1 MPKMELKTPVKII
14 MMCCALLCGCKV
26 QQPTSSAQFTADV
39 QKDVPFKTSELKAV
53 NESTYSFKCDDY
65 VALLPDYEVDSEGA
79 CMVYRTT
86 FMSTHDK
93 QQANVI
99 WRNIVI
105 NRRAKRVLCIDRFVK
120 DNKTF
125 GYIYFMQAETKQYS
139 DGCHWD
145 VSDHR
150 LMLNVAGA
158 IEDMSSLSITQLQLM
173 ESK

>member
-1 MPKMELKTPVKII
+1 MYVMKRLIWIFLP
-14 MMCCALLCGCKV
+14 LLLVACRV
-26 QQPTSSAQFTADV
+26 QQPMRSERFAQDV
-39 QKDVPFKTSELKAV
+39 QRDIPFKVSVMHSVPNHDGVYAFRCENQV
-53 NESTYSFKCDDY
+53 DMQ
-65 VALLPDYEVDSEGA
+65 PDYEVDAEGA

-93 QQANVI
+93 QPANVI

-105 NRRAKRVLCIDRFVK
+105 NRKAKRVLCIDRFVK
-120 DNKTF
+120 NGKTF
-125 GYIYFMQAETKQYS
+125 GYVYFMQAETKQYS

-158 IEDMSSLSITQLQLM
+158 IEDMTSLSITQLQMM
-173 ESK
+173 ENK

>member
-1 MPKMELKTPVKII
+1 MKRFTYILFILCCLYSCKT
-14 MMCCALLCGCKV
+14 
-26 QQPTSSAQFTADV
+26 QQPTASAQFTADV
-39 QKDVPFKTSELKAV
+39 QKDIPFKVNELKNV
-53 NESTYSFKCDDY
+53 KDNTYSFRCDNY

-93 QQANVI
+93 QPANVI

-105 NRRAKRVLCIDRFVK
+105 NNKAKRVLCIDRFVK
-120 DNKTF
+120 DGRTY
-125 GYIYFMQAETKQYS
+125 GYVYFMQAETKQYS
-139 DGCHWD
+139 DEQTCHWD

-158 IEDMSSLSITQLQLM
+158 IEDMTSLSITQLQLM
-173 ESK
+173 EKK

>member
-1 MPKMELKTPVKII
+1 MKRFTYILFIL
-14 MMCCALLCGCKV
+14 CCLYGCKT
-26 QQPTSSAQFTADV
+26 QKPTTGTQFAADL
-39 QKDVPFKTSELKAV
+39 QRDMPFKTSELKTV
-53 NESTYSFKCDDY
+53 NEHAYSFKCNNY
-65 VALLPDYEVDSEGA
+65 VALLPDYEVDAEGA

-93 QQANVI
+93 QPANVI

-105 NRRAKRVLCIDRFVK
+105 NRKAKRVLCIDRFIK
-120 DNKTF
+120 DGKTF
-125 GYIYFMQAETKQYS
+125 GYVYFMQAETKQYS

-158 IEDMSSLSITQLQLM
+158 IEDMTSLSITQLQMM
-173 ESK
+173 EKK